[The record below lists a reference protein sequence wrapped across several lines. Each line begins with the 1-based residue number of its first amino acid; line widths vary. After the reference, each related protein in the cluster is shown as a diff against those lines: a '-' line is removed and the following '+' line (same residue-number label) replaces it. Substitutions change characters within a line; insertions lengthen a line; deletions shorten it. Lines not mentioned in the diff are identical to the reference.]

1 MLEIDVLTALSSSK
15 ASTLTHICPRLR
27 RRAERLFKIR
37 SRPQSWGLAQDK
49 EQTTTREDKGL
60 ANAYAGGVYRFLA
73 LAAPSL
79 TTTFPSC
86 PPSDPVQS
94 LARLGSC
101 PCSLCPSRHRKNRF
115 HRRCCFACDAHVPG
129 VCHHLVGKGQ
139 ERHMSSRVQKSWV
152 LIRCVTVCWP
162 TQMIPYTRC
171 PASSRLPLSSRQSD
185 LVKDF
190 LVRGYSD

>member
-1 MLEIDVLTALSSSK
+1 MPMPGGYIDFQHWPPRASPPPFPRAPPVTQSSHWHVVGPAPAVYALLVIGRTASIADAALPAMLM
-15 ASTLTHICPRLR
+15 
-27 RRAERLFKIR
+27 
-37 SRPQSWGLAQDK
+37 
-49 EQTTTREDKGL
+49 
-60 ANAYAGGVYRFLA
+60 
-73 LAAPSL
+73 
-79 TTTFPSC
+79 FP
-86 PPSDPVQS
+86 
-94 LARLGSC
+94 A
-101 PCSLCPSRHRKNRF
+101 
-115 HRRCCFACDAHVPG
+115 
-129 VCHHLVGKGQ
+129 CHHLVGKGQ